1 MGAGS
6 WAWRRGQLGPA
17 AGEGEQWA
25 QVVAQA
31 TLSFAAA
38 SPHSNL
44 LNIHNPICWP
54 KLQFGPGD
62 EANAV
67 RAGWLP
73 ASAARYQT
81 VDRATGKPLAGLNR
95 GSVNWNARRGRYVA
109 IAVQVGGQDQVAIGG
124 GPSKFG
130 ELFYCEAPTITGP
143 WRACDRIITHD
154 VTGASCYNPLQLPWL
169 DEDGGNVLYIACTW
183 TSMSSGGDGPND
195 RACDYDMYGGQH
207 CAVAVPRYEYNNVVF
222 RLNVTRDLPH
232 LPHLAQE

>member
-1 MGAGS
+1 MDVGATSVTVADLHFGYGASSLLRGISLHARSGEVLGILGSNGAGKTTIL
-6 WAWRRGQLGPA
+6 RLM
-17 AGEGEQWA
+17 
-25 QVVAQA
+25 
-31 TLSFAAA
+31 
-38 SPHSNL
+38 
-44 LNIHNPICWP
+44 
-54 KLQFGPGD
+54 
-62 EANAV
+62 
-67 RAGWLP
+67 
-73 ASAARYQT
+73 
-81 VDRATGKPLAGLNR
+81 AGLLTPQS
-95 GSVNWNARRGRYVA
+95 GQ
-109 IAVQVGGQDQVAIGG
+109 VQVGGQDQVAIGG

-143 WRACDRIITHD
+143 WRACDRIITHN

-169 DEDGGNVLYIACTW
+169 DEEGGNVLYIACTW